1 MTWKRAIIITSA
13 WLGLGLGLA
22 RTTPV
27 AHACSCLILDS
38 WELELEIIEDISEAP
53 ITGDLAR
60 EQDYWPTWASFTGN
74 ALHLG
79 NGDHIEVRKVP

>member
-38 WELELEIIEDISEAP
+38 WELELERIEDISEAGV
-53 ITGDLAR
+53 TGDLAR
-60 EQDYWPTWASFTGN
+60 EQDYWPTRARFTGDT
-74 ALHLG
+74 LHLG
-79 NGDHIEVRKVP
+79 NGDSMEVRMVP